1 MSLALIVVHLSDV
14 IDILFVAF
22 LLYGIY
28 NILKGT
34 TAINLFLGIMAIYL
48 LSILVTALNMKVL
61 SAIIN
66 AFFSVGVIALIVLF
80 QPEIRTFLTKTGKK
94 IGQKNNTNRFLFW
107 KNTAER
113 EYKYNDL
120 FQVVYRLA
128 ETNTG
133 AIIIITRKNKLEDI
147 IKTGEIINADLSD
160 RLLGNLFFKN
170 SPLHDGAV
178 IVTKN
183 KIISAGCILPVSE
196 NLSLPQEYGLRHRAA
211 IGITEQTDA
220 VAIIV
225 SEERG
230 TVSIAIEGSVKNA
243 ISRNKFKEEINNC
256 FSEAITSEV

>member
-22 LLYGIY
+22 LLFGIY

-48 LSILVTALNMKVL
+48 LSILVSVLNMKVL

-80 QPEIRTFLTKTGKK
+80 QPEIRTFLTKTGKT
-94 IGQKNNTNRFLFW
+94 IGKNNNRNRLLFW
-107 KNTAER
+107 RNTSER
-113 EYKYNDL
+113 EYKYNDI
-120 FQVVYRLA
+120 FQEVYRLA

-133 AIIIITRKNKLEDI
+133 AIIIITRKNKLEEI

-230 TVSIAIEGSVKNA
+230 TVSIAIEGSVKNS

-256 FSEAITSEV
+256 FAEAITTNA